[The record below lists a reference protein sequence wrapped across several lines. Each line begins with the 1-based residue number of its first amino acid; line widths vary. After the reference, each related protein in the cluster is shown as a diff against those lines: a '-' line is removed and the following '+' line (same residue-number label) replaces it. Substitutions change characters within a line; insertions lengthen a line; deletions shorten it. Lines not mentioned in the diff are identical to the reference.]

1 MNGSFHEHRATRVSV
16 DPGRC
21 IAAGQCARVA
31 PEVFDQDPD
40 EGTAFVL
47 QAEPGPQDLGL
58 ARLAAGLCPA
68 TAIKLAGS

>member
-1 MNGSFHEHRATRVSV
+1 MSVPRSGDRTARVTV
-16 DPGRC
+16 DPAKC

-40 EGTAFVL
+40 EGTSLVL
-47 QAEPGPQDLGL
+47 RPNPDHADAAL

-68 TAIKLAGS
+68 AAIHIADS